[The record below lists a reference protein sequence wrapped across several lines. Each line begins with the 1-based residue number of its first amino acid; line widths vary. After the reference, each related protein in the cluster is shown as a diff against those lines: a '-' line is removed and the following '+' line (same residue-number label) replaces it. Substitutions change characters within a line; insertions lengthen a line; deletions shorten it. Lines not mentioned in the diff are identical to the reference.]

1 MKIPCIIH
9 NLRSYDA
16 YLILSAV
23 KLQHGNISVI
33 PNNTE
38 KYTSFTI
45 GDVTFIDSM
54 QFMISPMEK
63 LSKNLTDDN
72 CYDDDDDDDNCYDKS
87 NQIMEVRSN
96 IIYLFILILFECRF
110 SC

>member
-38 KYTSFTI
+38 KCTSFTI

-54 QFMISPMEK
+54 QIMISSMEK

-72 CYDDDDDDDNCYDKS
+72 CYDNS

-96 IIYLFILILFECRF
+96 IIYLFILILSMYFLCVII
-110 SC
+110 

>member
-23 KLQHGNISVI
+23 KLQQGNISVI

-38 KYTSFTI
+38 KHTSFTI

-54 QFMISPMEK
+54 QFMISSMGK

-72 CYDDDDDDDNCYDKS
+72 CYDNS
-87 NQIMEVRSN
+87 NQIMEVRPN
-96 IIYLFILILFECRF
+96 IIYLFILILSMYFLCVII
-110 SC
+110 

>member
-1 MKIPCIIH
+1 M
-9 NLRSYDA
+9 
-16 YLILSAV
+16 
-23 KLQHGNISVI
+23 SVI

-54 QFMISPMEK
+54 QFMISSMEK

-72 CYDDDDDDDNCYDKS
+72 CYDNS

-96 IIYLFILILFECRF
+96 IVYLFILILSMYFLCVII
-110 SC
+110 